1 MRSNTGKMWCMT
13 GVKNHGEK
21 DLSIKKNDSSP
32 IH

>member
-13 GVKNHGEK
+13 AVNNYGDKHV
-21 DLSIKKNDSSP
+21 SIKKNDSSP